1 MDTMKEKIQA
11 LAKRNR
17 EVTTQKEKD
26 AISKEMARLH
36 EENPKAFTEALEGLI
51 RTTGQEIDKL
61 TMAEKMGEAT
71 KMVSMA
77 YIARTYFGKSRS
89 WLAQKL
95 NGNIVN
101 GKPAGFTDS
110 ERITFKHALADM
122 STKLGSLGVSL

>member
-1 MDTMKEKIQA
+1 MKDKIQV

-17 EVTTQKEKD
+17 EATTQEEKD
-26 AISKEMARLH
+26 AVSKEMARLH

-51 RTTGQEIDKL
+51 KTTDQKIDEL
-61 TMAEKMGEAT
+61 TMAERMGEAT

-89 WLAQKL
+89 WLAHKL

-110 ERITFKHALADM
+110 ERMTLKHALADM

>member
-1 MDTMKEKIQA
+1 METTKDTIRA

-17 EVTTQKEKD
+17 EAKTEEEKS
-26 AISKEMARLH
+26 AVAREMARLH
-36 EENPKAFTEALEGLI
+36 EEDPQAFTEALEGLI
-51 RTTGQEIDKL
+51 KTTAGEWHEA
-61 TMAEKMGEAT
+61 TMADRMGEAS

-95 NGNIVN
+95 NGNTVN

-110 ERITFKHALADM
+110 ERLTLKHALADM
-122 STKLGSLGVSL
+122 SAKLGSLGVSL